1 MNNSQKYF
9 LELISSQINETD
21 VMVSENIIDWCEIY
35 NLAKIHSL
43 ESIVFSAINKLQNK
57 MDIPLEIYNKL
68 KKKLLFQ
75 MKYNM
80 VFDQNADKL
89 IDVFNEEK
97 IKHIVIKG
105 YILKKYYPSREYRSM
120 SDIDIF
126 IDLSDRE
133 KVYKIMKYLDMTE
146 QEFPSYL
153 IRESQR
159 FVRIQ
164 KK

>member
-75 MKYNM
+75 M
-80 VFDQNADKL
+80 
-89 IDVFNEEK
+89 
-97 IKHIVIKG
+97 
-105 YILKKYYPSREYRSM
+105 
-120 SDIDIF
+120 
-126 IDLSDRE
+126 
-133 KVYKIMKYLDMTE
+133 
-146 QEFPSYL
+146 
-153 IRESQR
+153 
-159 FVRIQ
+159 
-164 KK
+164 

>member
-1 MNNSQKYF
+1 
-9 LELISSQINETD
+9 
-21 VMVSENIIDWCEIY
+21 
-35 NLAKIHSL
+35 
-43 ESIVFSAINKLQNK
+43 

-133 KVYKIMKYLDMTE
+133 KVYKIMKYLGYENERQCDDVWTYKKK
-146 QEFPSYL
+146 FSYIEVHTNL
-153 IRESQR
+153 VQ
-159 FVRIQ
+159 Q
-164 KK
+164 

>member
-43 ESIVFSAINKLQNK
+43 ESI
-57 MDIPLEIYNKL
+57 LEIYNKL

-133 KVYKIMKYLDMTE
+133 KVYKIMKYLGYENERQCDDVWTYKKK
-146 QEFPSYL
+146 FSY
-153 IRESQR
+153 IEVHNFSRTRNKTRYR
-159 FVRIQ
+159 F
-164 KK
+164 